1 MAGRTILM
9 KRADSDV
16 WVDPPARFHP
26 IAICSTLPGPTE
38 TTDPRG
44 QMPPAATPSKT
55 AARPLP
61 FGLFSIPLGLAGLAA
76 AALRGDAVWR
86 GIGLAS
92 DVLYPLAAVAFL
104 GVAALHLARPAGIAA
119 AWRDPVQ
126 RPFAATATMSLLILS
141 PWVAEFAL
149 LPGYIVWSI
158 GAAGQLAL
166 TLAFLFGLAAA
177 DKKPRPVPSWLLI
190 LVGGIVAPQGAAY
203 FGWPI
208 LGWFFFLHTVALWL
222 AISAV
227 VILDLA
233 RRGPLPPPMAPT
245 LTILVAPPALATT
258 AYILLTGGLDLVS
271 EALLV
276 VAVLMLLFVLTR
288 AAQFARAP
296 FGPPW
301 WATTFPTG
309 ALAAAA
315 SLRAFLAP
323 GDWTGTVATVCL
335 ILAALAVVYCAAM
348 TVARLAAGRFLPA
361 GKP

>member
-1 MAGRTILM
+1 
-9 KRADSDV
+9 
-16 WVDPPARFHP
+16 
-26 IAICSTLPGPTE
+26 
-38 TTDPRG
+38 
-44 QMPPAATPSKT
+44 MPPAPPPTT

-86 GIGLAS
+86 GIGLLA
-92 DVLYPLAAVAFL
+92 DVLYPLAAVAFAA
-104 GVAALHLARPAGIAA
+104 VAALHLRRPAGIAD

-126 RPFAATATMSLLILS
+126 RPFAATATMGLLILA
-141 PWVAEFAL
+141 PWVAEIS
-149 LPGYIVWSI
+149 LPAGQVVWFL
-158 GAAGQLAL
+158 GAAAQLAL
-166 TLAFLFGLAAA
+166 TLAFLMGLAAA
-177 DKKPRPVPSWLLI
+177 AKKPRPTPSWLLI
-190 LVGGIVAPQGAAY
+190 LVGGIVAPQGAVL

-222 AISAV
+222 AASAV
-227 VILDLA
+227 VIIDLG
-233 RRGPLPPPMAPT
+233 RRGPLPLPMAPT

-271 EALLV
+271 EALFV

-315 SLRAFLAP
+315 SLRAHLAP
-323 GDWTGTVATVCL
+323 GAWTEAVATVCL
-335 ILAALAVVYCAAM
+335 ALAAAAVIYCTAM
-348 TVARLAAGRFLPA
+348 TAAWLAAGRFLPA